1 MFVGASPGSTGGGV
15 KTTTLAILIQTLRAA
30 FRRRPQVEL
39 FRRTVALSGV
49 RRAVVLGVR
58 SQLLLLV
65 TRLARTSVEKQPF
78 ESLAFEAVSAFGT
91 VGLSAGATGQLTVAG
106 RLIITALMF
115 VGRLGPLTF
124 AFSLLRETRSAAYEY
139 PEERVMVG

>member
-1 MFVGASPGSTGGGV
+1 
-15 KTTTLAILIQTLRAA
+15 
-30 FRRRPQVEL
+30 
-39 FRRTVALSGV
+39 
-49 RRAVVLGVR
+49 VVL

-65 TRLARTSVEKQPF
+65 ALLALSSVEKQPLDT
-78 ESLAFEAVSAFGT
+78 LAFEAVSAFGT
-91 VGLSAGATGQLTVAG
+91 VGLSAGATPHLTAAG

-124 AFSLLRETRSAAYEY
+124 AFSLLRETRAAAYEY